1 MEPEATSKRA
11 ALAPSNP
18 SGQDHRVA
26 AEAEGKIQAAR
37 QEITVER
44 REEQAE
50 QAEKRAEQ
58 QGGDGARIGQTDPI
72 FDPEARFK
80 PSVGG
85 IGSPLGTGLAG
96 RGELKMNTGSL
107 EAGELFNLVA

>member
-1 MEPEATSKRA
+1 MEPVKRA